1 MSKKSE
7 FEKLLAETEL
17 EMDDIL
23 QEKCSEDN
31 ISQKGKFNVIN
42 INQIEFDKE
51 VVEEPLEWYRPGI
64 QISVLNKLKK
74 IKRSYDFREGKIDLH
89 GETINSAQ
97 LNINRH
103 MEKCFISG
111 IKQILII
118 TGKGTAEISP
128 LKKLVFIMLKKYSI
142 VEAFCLA
149 TNHGGSG
156 AFYVQIKN

>member
-1 MSKKSE
+1 
-7 FEKLLAETEL
+7 
-17 EMDDIL
+17 
-23 QEKCSEDN
+23 
-31 ISQKGKFNVIN
+31 
-42 INQIEFDKE
+42 
-51 VVEEPLEWYRPGI
+51 
-64 QISVLNKLKK
+64 
-74 IKRSYDFREGKIDLH
+74 
-89 GETINSAQ
+89 
-97 LNINRH
+97 

-128 LKKLVFIMLKKYSI
+128 LKKLVFMMLKKYSI

>member
-97 LNINRH
+97 LNINQH
-103 MEKCFISG
+103 IEKCFING

-118 TGKGTAEISP
+118 TGKGTDEISP
-128 LKKLVFIMLKKYSI
+128 LKKLVFMMLKKYSI